1 MRYIILLSLF
11 LHSCIGLGDMFAGKK
26 RIVGKYYLIQGD
38 TEEYHLAF
46 DLGNGGFIGRS
57 PSNALLVG
65 YAYDDSLFIFK
76 TKDYT
81 RPSITYTVINW
92 KKDNGYS
99 HDKELY
105 LDTIPENLYKTS
117 WIAKRNYRFIDVN
130 ETLHKSGG

>member
-1 MRYIILLSLF
+1 
-11 LHSCIGLGDMFAGKK
+11 MFAGKK